1 MPISGSRRIEAICR
15 TVDETHHWLRRSAV
29 NLDSLRGLLL
39 RIVGR
44 FPALEKW
51 RLSHR
56 SFSQEGEDR
65 LLARFFEG
73 SAPGFYI
80 DVGAHHPFIFSNTQ
94 IFYDSGWRGINIDAL
109 PGSMHS
115 FARYRPRDVNLE
127 IAIGQTRSVSKFYVF
142 NVPALNT
149 FDEELARSRDHA
161 PFRIER
167 VIEIPLLPL
176 ADVLGEHLPA
186 GTDIDF
192 LSVDVEG
199 WDLEVLKSNDWTR
212 FRPKVVLA
220 ELFGS
225 TIGEASSDPLFFYLA
240 SVGYE
245 PLAKTI
251 NTWLFVDRSKPGS
264 EFTFDRITAH
274 EGADDRA

>member
-1 MPISGSRRIEAICR
+1 M
-15 TVDETHHWLRRSAV
+15 

-225 TIGEASSDPLFFYLA
+225 TIDEASSDPLFVYLA

-251 NTWLFVDRSKPGS
+251 NTWLFVDRSKPDNGFS
-264 EFTFDRITAH
+264 FDRFTAD
-274 EGADDRA
+274 EAADSRS